1 MSETST
7 TPAVPGA
14 YRAAAFD
21 GMAAGQYYTILG
33 PDGRRIA
40 VAFTTDDAE
49 LIVSSLNRWRRWGVE
64 VSDPP
69 THLVGAWNRAIER
82 ALERGAHALSKPI
95 AEMRAAR
102 NAMAAVIVAA
112 QAYRRE
118 YGNAGN
124 EKQRKAA
131 EAFDQAMAKLVGI
144 S

>member
-14 YRAAAFD
+14 YRAAAYG
-21 GMAAGQYYTILG
+21 GMAAGQCYTILG
-33 PDGRRIA
+33 PEGRRIA
-40 VAFTTDDAE
+40 MAFTTDDAE
-49 LIVSSLNRWRRWGVE
+49 LIVRLLNRWRWSGIE

-82 ALERGAHALSKPI
+82 AMERGAHPLSQPI

-102 NAMAAVIVAA
+102 EAMARVIVSA

-131 EAFDQAMAKLVGI
+131 QAFDLAMAKLAGI
-144 S
+144 A